1 MSRLFRP
8 EAIAHKTQR
17 LHGAVVLTRTWSYP
31 ALTAFFC
38 CIIAALIAFACLAGF
53 TRKESVSGIVVPD
66 RGVIRLAAPQSGIV
80 TKVQVTEG
88 QSVQE
93 GDPVFIL
100 SSERTSQQGNTQAAV
115 SDALAARVR
124 HLRTELQQQTQQST
138 NKHQEIAQRLD
149 SLHVSLKQLDNELAL
164 QRRKT
169 QIVRELASN
178 LGELANDGSVS
189 KNTASQKA
197 AESIEQE
204 SRLAA
209 LENQRLSLQR
219 DIAALTALR
228 SDLPLQSGREASQ
241 LQRGIEELKQEATE
255 NEARRELVIRAEHA
269 GKVAGI
275 VVDQGQSVT
284 AEQRLGNLLPDG
296 SILEAELYVPTRA
309 AGFVTPG
316 TEVLLRY
323 DAFPYQKFGQ
333 FHGTVREVSATTVSL
348 AELQRAGI
356 VPPQLS
362 PANTTGSAEPVY
374 RVRVKLDE
382 QAVRAL
388 GRLYALKPGMQLSA
402 SLVLERR
409 TLVEWVLAPL
419 MAMKAN

>member
-17 LHGAVVLTRTWSYP
+17 LHGAVVLTRTWSYS

-38 CIIAALIAFACLAGF
+38 CIIAALVAFACLAGF

-80 TKVQVTEG
+80 AKVHAKEG
-88 QSVQE
+88 QPVQA

-100 SSERTSQQGNTQAAV
+100 SGERTSQQGNTQAAV
-115 SDALAARVR
+115 GDGLATRVH
-124 HLRTELQQQTQQST
+124 HLRAELTQQSQQST
-138 NKHQEIAQRLD
+138 NKLQEINQRLD
-149 SLHVSLKQLDNELAL
+149 SLNVSLKQLDNELGL
-164 QRRKT
+164 QRRKA

-178 LGELANDGSVS
+178 LGDLANDGSVS
-189 KNTASQKA
+189 KNTANQKA

-209 LENQRLSLQR
+209 LENQRLALQR
-219 DIAALTALR
+219 DIASLISLR
-228 SDLPLQSGREASQ
+228 SDLPLQSGREVSQ
-241 LQRGIEELKQEATE
+241 LKRGIEELKQEATE
-255 NEARRELVIRAEHA
+255 NEARRELVIRAEQS

-275 VVDQGQSVT
+275 VVDQGQYVT
-284 AEQRLGNLLPDG
+284 AEQRLGNLLPEG

-316 TEVLLRY
+316 TEVLLHY

-333 FHGTVREVSATTVSL
+333 FHGTVREISATTVSV

-356 VPPQLS
+356 VPPQVS
-362 PANTTGSAEPVY
+362 PANTSGGVEPVY
-374 RVRVKLDE
+374 RVRVRLDE
-382 QAVRAL
+382 QGVRAL
-388 GRLYALKPGMQLSA
+388 GRFYALKPGMQLSA

-409 TLVEWVLAPL
+409 TLLEWILEPL
-419 MAMKAN
+419 MAMKAR

>member
-1 MSRLFRP
+1 MTRLFRP

-31 ALTAFFC
+31 ALTVFFC

-53 TRKESVSGIVVPD
+53 TRKEAVSGIVVPEN
-66 RGVIRLAAPQSGIV
+66 GVIRLAAPHSGIV
-80 TKVQVTEG
+80 TKVYAAEG
-88 QSVQE
+88 QPVRT

-100 SSERTSQQGNTQAAV
+100 STERTSQQGNTQAAV
-115 SDALAARVR
+115 NDALAARIR
-124 HLRTELQQQTQQST
+124 HLRAELEQHGQQST
-138 NKHQEIAQRLD
+138 NKHQEIAQRLA
-149 SLHVSLKQLDNELAL
+149 SLNASLNQLDSELAL

-169 QIVRELASN
+169 QIVRELAGN
-178 LGELANDGSVS
+178 LGELAREGSVS
-189 KNTASQKA
+189 QNAASQKA

-209 LENQRLSLQR
+209 LESQRLALQR

-255 NEARRELVIRAEHA
+255 NEARRELVIRAEQS
-269 GKVAGI
+269 GKVGGI
-275 VVDQGQSVT
+275 VVEPGQSVS

-296 SILEAELYVPTRA
+296 GALEAELYVPTRA
-309 AGFVTPG
+309 AGFVSLG

-333 FHGTVREVSATTVSL
+333 FHGEVREVSATTVSL
-348 AELQRAGI
+348 TELQRAGI

-362 PANTTGSAEPVY
+362 SGGTAEPVY
-374 RVRVKLDE
+374 KVRVKLDE

-388 GRLYALKPGMQLSA
+388 GRLHALKPGMQLSA

-409 TLVEWVLAPL
+409 TLVEWVLEPL
-419 MAMKAN
+419 MGMRAH